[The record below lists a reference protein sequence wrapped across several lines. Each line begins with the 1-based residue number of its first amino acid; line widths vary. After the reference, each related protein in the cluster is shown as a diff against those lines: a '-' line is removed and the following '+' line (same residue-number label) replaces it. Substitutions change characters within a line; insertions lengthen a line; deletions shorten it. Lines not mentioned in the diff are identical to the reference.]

1 MHLKGGGAAGSGTVT
16 TSGSPVAD
24 DWAVFTDPDTIT
36 GKDNDEAR
44 AKLAVTPTSVSSSRD
59 VATTDANTIIKV
71 TATADLTIEPFATV
85 AIPVGTVIK
94 FFKTTANDVGIVK
107 GSDGGTVTFT
117 GPLGDNSVDI
127 DGTYAYV
134 TAYHESTDNWVITG
148 AVKAA

>member
-1 MHLKGGGAAGSGTVT
+1 MHLKGGDGAGTVGTSGT
-16 TSGSPVAD
+16 PVAN
-24 DWAVFTDPDTIT
+24 DWAVFTDATTIT

-59 VATTDANTIIKV
+59 VATTDANDIIKI

-107 GSDGGTVTFT
+107 GTDGGTVTFH